1 MDKEIKELKDEMKAI
16 HQIAL
21 ENKKATK
28 DNANDIKDNFD
39 RINKN
44 SFALEILKDYKK
56 EARKWF
62 IAFVIASVL
71 LIIVCIH
78 HFIIK

>member
-1 MDKEIKELKDEMKAI
+1 MDKEIKEIKKMAEKNQELIKQNTNSIK
-16 HQIAL
+16 
-21 ENKKATK
+21 EN
-28 DNANDIKDNFD
+28 FE

-71 LIIVCIH
+71 LIVVCIH

>member
-1 MDKEIKELKDEMKAI
+1 MDKEIKEI
-16 HQIAL
+16 
-21 ENKKATK
+21 KKMAEK
-28 DNANDIKDNFD
+28 NQELIQKNADSIKENFD

-62 IAFVIASVL
+62 IAFVIASAL
-71 LIIVCIH
+71 LIVVCIH